1 MNFKTGYLALAIVAV
16 FSLTQCSIM
25 EPEPGLGG
33 TYTVRGTNPDGSSYT
48 GDVKIKPQGGNY
60 QFTWTINGETF
71 TGNGTLNGSTLTV
84 EWAQPAPAIYEVKND
99 GRLLEGTWANGEG
112 TETLKKV
119 PF

>member
-1 MNFKTGYLALAIVAV
+1 MQ
-16 FSLTQCSIM
+16 SLNNLQA
-25 EPEPGLGG
+25 G
-33 TYTVRGTNPDGSSYT
+33 
-48 GDVKIKPQGGNY
+48 
-60 QFTWTINGETF
+60 
-71 TGNGTLNGSTLTV
+71 GNGTLNGSTLTV